1 MTVNVEDLVFNSEAV
16 AKPKKDSGMTI
27 VFDPT
32 RKRSTHVES
41 GLAVQWVRDE
51 PPMERRTHFKLIVGG
66 AEVPFEASYDFG
78 RNKIKEKYPDADV
91 FEIDRL
97 TTALREMNYT
107 AVNIRAQFDKEVFVK
122 VWQNLVQQGPS
133 VYRVSTYYTE
143 FAGLDPSSRKDW
155 SCEG

>member
-1 MTVNVEDLVFNSEAV
+1 MTVNVDLVFNSEAV
-16 AKPKKDSGMTI
+16 AKSKEDSGMTI

-32 RKRSTHVES
+32 RRRSTHVES

-78 RNKIKEKYPDADV
+78 DNKIKQQYPDAD
-91 FEIDRL
+91 FLEISQRL
-97 TTALREMNYT
+97 NDLHEKNYS
-107 AVNIRAQFDKEVFVK
+107 AVNIRAHFDKEVFVK
-122 VWQNLVQQGPS
+122 VWQNLVQQGLS
-133 VYRVSTYYTE
+133 VYRVSTHYTE
-143 FAGLDPSSRKDW
+143 FTGHGPSSRKDW